1 MDCLQRT
8 RCWEAHSGPSSA
20 RCHGSELPNTRSRQH
35 QVEQNGKSDVCAPV
49 RVHGGREA
57 RFPGQ
62 LAWPGQG
69 EWSPSHEWRAD
80 EGQAASG
87 GRSPLNRVSETTHMQ
102 RLAGSWAGTYECL
115 EPEMKGSQRIGFT
128 LEVSTAPS
136 WRLHGEVWDDPITGM
151 DGRGT
156 ISGWS
161 WGRHIWFQKVMPYLQ
176 VMHDPKPI
184 ALDDYVQAHFG
195 EHLAGDP
202 DKHSISY
209 RGVVAP
215 NRQTVKGTW
224 RIPHRRLSLASG
236 RVIVVPL
243 ARGTW
248 EMRRQ

>member
-1 MDCLQRT
+1 MGCGICRSFRDGPCK
-8 RCWEAHSGPSSA
+8 RCSRPLIVAISSVGEA
-20 RCHGSELPNTRSRQH
+20 ELTN
-35 QVEQNGKSDVCAPV
+35 
-49 RVHGGREA
+49 
-57 RFPGQ
+57 
-62 LAWPGQG
+62 
-69 EWSPSHEWRAD
+69 
-80 EGQAASG
+80 
-87 GRSPLNRVSETTHMQ
+87 
-102 RLAGSWAGTYECL
+102 
-115 EPEMKGSQRIGFT
+115 
-128 LEVSTAPS
+128 
-136 WRLHGEVWDDPITGM
+136 PITGM